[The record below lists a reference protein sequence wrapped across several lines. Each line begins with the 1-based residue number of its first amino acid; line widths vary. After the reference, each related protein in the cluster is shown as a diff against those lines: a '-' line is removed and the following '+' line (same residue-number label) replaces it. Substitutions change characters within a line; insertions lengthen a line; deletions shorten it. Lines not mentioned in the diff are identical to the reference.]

1 MYISKENQ
9 RLGIKLFKQRTLLTE
24 KLSPKNVYAFS
35 NVILKQFSNIFFN
48 YSSIQF

>member
-24 KLSPKNVYAFS
+24 KLSQKKMYMHFPT
-35 NVILKQFSNIFFN
+35 
-48 YSSIQF
+48 

>member
-24 KLSPKNVYAFS
+24 KLLPKKCICIFQRN
-35 NVILKQFSNIFFN
+35 LKTV
-48 YSSIQF
+48 